1 MLLVDHRID
10 KDIQA
15 YNSFRGFFKEQNG
28 FRQKVMFY
36 NSLV

>member
-15 YNSFRGFFKEQNG
+15 CNSFCFFKEQNG
-28 FRQKVMFY
+28 FRQKVMF
-36 NSLV
+36 